1 MIRRRDY
8 KFFTEK
14 VVIITENY
22 RLIRLILV
30 IITIMS
36 IKIDEKDLA
45 ILALIQ
51 EDSQRTAKQIAKKIG
66 APLTT
71 VFAKTKRMQEQGI
84 IRGYHA
90 VVAAEKLGAGTSAF
104 ILASVSYR
112 SKADGAPVSQRTV
125 AEEIAKFA
133 EVQEVHIITGDWDLL
148 VKLRAASVDAIGKFV
163 VDKLRLISGLEK
175 TLTCMVFETVKE
187 TTAVALPVKKSV
199 RAQLEVA

>member
-1 MIRRRDY
+1 
-8 KFFTEK
+8 
-14 VVIITENY
+14 
-22 RLIRLILV
+22 
-30 IITIMS
+30 MS
-36 IKIDEKDLA
+36 VKLDEKDLA

-51 EDSQRTAKQIAKKIG
+51 EDSQRTAKQIAKKIN

-71 VFAKTKRMQEQGI
+71 VFAKIKRMEEQGI
-84 IRGYHA
+84 IKGYRA
-90 VVAAEKLGAGTSAF
+90 VLEPKKLDAGTSAF

-112 SKADGAPVSQRTV
+112 SKIDGAPVSQRTV

-148 VKLRAASVDAIGKFV
+148 VKLQAASVDVIGKFV

-187 TTAVALPVKKSV
+187 TTSVALPVR
-199 RAQLEVA
+199 RANRN